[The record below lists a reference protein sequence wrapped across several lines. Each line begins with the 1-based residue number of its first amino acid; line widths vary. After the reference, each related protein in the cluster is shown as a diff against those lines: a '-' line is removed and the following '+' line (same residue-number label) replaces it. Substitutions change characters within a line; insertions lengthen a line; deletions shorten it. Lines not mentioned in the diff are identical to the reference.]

1 MTMGYNTK
9 NHRSQGGES
18 IHIGGEVIL
27 AADSVIVDQR
37 PCPIAYVP
45 ASTASSAANAVK
57 DLNVLIALLKDAKLI
72 ERKAP
77 TLALSVAETE
87 VEAVVGSEATLAIDA
102 RASDGR
108 ALSYQWYSNTTAAN
122 TGGTAIEGA
131 VAHEYEPATSAAG
144 VAYYYCI
151 VGEITAGATKV
162 FADEA
167 SEVCTVTVSAE

>member
-1 MTMGYNTK
+1 MTESRPFPYRRVCVFGAA
-9 NHRSQGGES
+9 RSGTGAT
-18 IHIGGEVIL
+18 HLLRHHGVEV
-27 AADSVIVDQR
+27 VIVDQR
-37 PCPIAYVP
+37 PCPIPYVP

-108 ALSYQWYSNTTAAN
+108 ALS
-122 TGGTAIEGA
+122 
-131 VAHEYEPATSAAG
+131 
-144 VAYYYCI
+144 
-151 VGEITAGATKV
+151 
-162 FADEA
+162 
-167 SEVCTVTVSAE
+167 